1 MNYPQEISPQ
11 SIFNFYFLIFNLKNP
26 ALYAFG
32 FVR

>member
-1 MNYPQEISPQ
+1 MNYPQRNLSPV
-11 SIFNFYFLIFNLKNP
+11 NFYFLIFNLIDP